1 MRVCQSPDRIGT
13 KGEHTTTRFASA
25 RRGPRPSSRITC
37 FRHWTVL
44 RPSVLKSSS
53 FPFWR
58 RRERHRQ
65 KGSLE
70 CVVTR
75 ALATAAPT
83 PWKNAAMS

>member
-1 MRVCQSPDRIGT
+1 MTDHDQQLRRIGHL
-13 KGEHTTTRFASA
+13 KYGEAALSAHQPGIAVKPRLFGFAE
-25 RRGPRPSSRITC
+25 GQFC
-37 FRHWTVL
+37 LCGQYF
-44 RPSVLKSSS
+44 SS